1 MFLPEIEIKESLKK
15 RKGNI
20 ISPREE
26 ERTIRVR
33 ITNNV
38 KEEKIKKEC
47 KERQVERGDVTEE
60 EPLFDIN
67 HMYDEEFS
75 ETVKD

>member
-33 ITNNV
+33 IKNKSYQTSNEN
-38 KEEKIKKEC
+38 KEKGEEEK
-47 KERQVERGDVTEE
+47 D
-60 EPLFDIN
+60 
-67 HMYDEEFS
+67 
-75 ETVKD
+75 